1 MNTSRKCL
9 LAIISFPFQNS
20 VFKYLLHT
28 GGFGGHMVGSS
39 DSSSKDKWEHTET
52 EIISI
57 VKHMQTLALLC
68 PSSSPSVITREN
80 NEQVNSCFFECCS
93 CILLGEVSQVCYEN
107 S

>member
-1 MNTSRKCL
+1 MRITVLEKMNTSRKCL

-28 GGFGGHMVGSS
+28 GGCGGHMMGSS

-68 PSSSPSVITREN
+68 PSSSPSVITGEN
-80 NEQVNSCFFECCS
+80 NEQVNSCFF
-93 CILLGEVSQVCYEN
+93 I
-107 S
+107 